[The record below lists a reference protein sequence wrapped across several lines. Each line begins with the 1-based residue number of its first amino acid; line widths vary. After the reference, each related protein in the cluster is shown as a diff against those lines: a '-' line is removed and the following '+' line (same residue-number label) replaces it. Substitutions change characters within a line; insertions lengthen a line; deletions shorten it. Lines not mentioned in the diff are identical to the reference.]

1 MSPFRTLVLAA
12 ALVGAASGF
21 SVRPTSAFAAS
32 PIARSSAPCVRLA
45 ASVSMACRTNTK
57 REKFFRNLE
66 NAKRFRKASWKPAFK
81 GRGGPRSNDSTPESK
96 EDAALMAT
104 IYVTTD
110 ASGESIESAPERER
124 ALAA

>member
-1 MSPFRTLVLAA
+1 MSAGRLL
-12 ALVGAASGF
+12 SG
-21 SVRPTSAFAAS
+21 VYRA
-32 PIARSSAPCVRLA
+32 
-45 ASVSMACRTNTK
+45 ACRPVALLSLAHVLLAS
-57 REKFFRNLE
+57 RARHAAQ